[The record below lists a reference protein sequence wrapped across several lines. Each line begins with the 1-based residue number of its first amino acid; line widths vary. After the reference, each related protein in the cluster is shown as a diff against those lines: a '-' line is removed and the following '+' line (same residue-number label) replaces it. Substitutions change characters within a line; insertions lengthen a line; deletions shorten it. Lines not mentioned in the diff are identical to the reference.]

1 LCVKTKKT
9 PELALF
15 SLDAHKMMKGI
26 VVVIVTVTLS
36 VLTSSSVGFA
46 VDHTL
51 VRRNARNLMH
61 VESQK
66 YTKSAPNSRKR
77 TSLAKLRC
85 GGGIIIAAGDDDL
98 SKELAR
104 IQAIGSKGEVS
115 SVAVEEQQPPW
126 RTEALH
132 RDWELPLNGERVM
145 FTTPRQYAGKLSSVL
160 VEAGG
165 RPVHLPTVRY
175 LPLPET
181 GLLSSQ
187 LDATLLELSAFDVIA
202 FATRYAFHGFWERLT
217 TLHGGDMGAHRH
229 IAEARVKFAGVPALY
244 GLLNE
249 RLSAFRDRIIPVDDS
264 ANDLSDV
271 LASVGSKT
279 SVLCLVCDMIFP
291 DNLTHRC

>member
-1 LCVKTKKT
+1 
-9 PELALF
+9 
-15 SLDAHKMMKGI
+15 MMKGI

-46 VDHTL
+46 VDKTL
-51 VRRNARNLMH
+51 VIRNMMH

-66 YTKSAPNSRKR
+66 YTKPATNSRR
-77 TSLAKLRC
+77 CTSLARLRC
-85 GGGIIIAAGDDDL
+85 GGIIIAAGDDDL

-104 IQAIGSKGEVS
+104 IP
-115 SVAVEEQQPPW
+115 EQQPPW

-229 IAEARVKFAGVPALY
+229 IAEARVKFAGVPSLY
-244 GLLNE
+244 GLLDE
-249 RLSAFRDRIIPVDDS
+249 RLSAYRDRIIPVDDS

-291 DNLTHRC
+291 DNLTDRC

>member
-1 LCVKTKKT
+1 
-9 PELALF
+9 
-15 SLDAHKMMKGI
+15 MMKGI

-51 VRRNARNLMH
+51 VRRNMMH

-66 YTKSAPNSRKR
+66 YTKSATNSRR
-77 TSLAKLRC
+77 CTSLARLRC
-85 GGGIIIAAGDDDL
+85 GGIIIAAGDDDL

-104 IQAIGSKGEVS
+104 IQVIGSKGEVS
-115 SVAVEEQQPPW
+115 SVVVEEQQPPW

-217 TLHGGDMGAHRH
+217 TLHGGDMGAHRQ

-249 RLSAFRDRIIPVDDS
+249 RLSAYRDRIIPVDDS

-291 DNLTHRC
+291 DNLTDRC

>member
-1 LCVKTKKT
+1 
-9 PELALF
+9 
-15 SLDAHKMMKGI
+15 MMKGI
-26 VVVIVTVTLS
+26 VVVIGIVTLS
-36 VLTSSSVGFA
+36 VLPSSSVGFA

-51 VRRNARNLMH
+51 VRRNARNMMH

-66 YTKSAPNSRKR
+66 YTKSAANSRR
-77 TSLAKLRC
+77 CTSLARLRC
-85 GGGIIIAAGDDDL
+85 GGIIIAAGDDDL

-115 SVAVEEQQPPW
+115 SSVVVEEQQPPW
-126 RTEALH
+126 RTEALY

-187 LDATLLELSAFDVIA
+187 LDATLLALSAFDVIA

-271 LASVGSKT
+271 LASFGSKT